1 MVRPLTGKLQ
11 FMPKSYA
18 GASVEAPAL
27 HFDSKRELTMKR
39 IAVRLSEFGYYAE
52 QPAAG

>member
-1 MVRPLTGKLQ
+1 MPGLPLK
-11 FMPKSYA
+11 
-18 GASVEAPAL
+18 APAL